1 MITPQE
7 QMFDKKG
14 LELNKGI
21 TEQTKTV
28 KHKMFSHGAK
38 TFEPTLIIYRNTLSF
53 IVNVITIGG
62 FKL

>member
-7 QMFDKKG
+7 QMFDNKG
-14 LELNKGI
+14 LERNKGI
-21 TEQTKTV
+21 TAQTKTV
-28 KHKMFSHGAK
+28 KHKMSSHEAK
-38 TFEPTLIIYRNTLSF
+38 TFEPILIIYRNTLSF

>member
-7 QMFDKKG
+7 QMFDNEG
-14 LELNKGI
+14 LELNKGLPG
-21 TEQTKTV
+21 QTKAV
-28 KHKMFSHGAK
+28 NYRVSSYEAK
-38 TFEPTLIIYRNTLSF
+38 TFEPILIIYRNTLSF